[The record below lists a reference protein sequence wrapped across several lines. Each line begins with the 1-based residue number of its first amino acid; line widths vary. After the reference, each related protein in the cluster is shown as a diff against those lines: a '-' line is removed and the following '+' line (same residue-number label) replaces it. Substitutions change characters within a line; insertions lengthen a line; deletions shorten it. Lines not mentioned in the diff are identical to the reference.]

1 VEASDKLSPH
11 FTLGEL
17 TRSST
22 ALRMGIDNTPDD
34 KEISRLKTLCAKIL
48 EPVRLKYGPFS
59 PSSGFRSTELNRQIG
74 SRDTSQHVKGEAV
87 DFEIVGTPNAG
98 LAAWIAGNLK
108 FDQLILE
115 FYTPDEPNSGWIH
128 VSFAEKNRQQVLT
141 INKDGV
147 FPGILGDD

>member
-1 VEASDKLSPH
+1 MKLSTH

-22 ALRMGIDNTPDD
+22 ALRLGIDNTPDD
-34 KEISRLKTLCAKIL
+34 ETISRLKTLCAKIL
-48 EPVRLKYGPFS
+48 EPVRDKYGPFS
-59 PSSGFRSTELNRQIG
+59 PSSGFRSMELNRQIG

-87 DFEIVGTPNAG
+87 DFEIVGTPNDE
-98 LAAWIAGNLK
+98 LAEWIRTNLQ

-115 FYTPDEPNSGWIH
+115 FYTLDEPNSGWIH
-128 VSFAEKNRQQVLT
+128 VSFAEQNRQQVLT
-141 INKDGV
+141 INRDGV